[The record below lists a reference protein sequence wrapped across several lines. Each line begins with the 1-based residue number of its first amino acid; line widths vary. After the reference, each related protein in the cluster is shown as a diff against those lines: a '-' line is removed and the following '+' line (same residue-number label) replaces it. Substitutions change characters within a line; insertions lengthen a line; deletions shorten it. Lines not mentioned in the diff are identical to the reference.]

1 MRIAQCWTGRSGKG
15 CRMVTRWSD
24 CQRLGS
30 DGSAMPRASHVLGAS
45 GGGYGCVVN
54 VFIGI

>member
-1 MRIAQCWTGRSGKG
+1 
-15 CRMVTRWSD
+15 MVTRWSD